1 MKKTNIKSGR
11 LSEAYSPSNFKT
23 MGYKVID
30 LLSDYLE
37 QVQTDTE
44 YPVLPYH
51 HPEEELAFWQ
61 DDFSSNSDILSVFKN
76 VLNRSVHVAHPRYI
90 GHQMASPALI
100 ATLAAP
106 LIDILNNG
114 SAVYEMGMVG
124 NAIEKVVTDF
134 LKDKIGFGD
143 NASGF
148 LTSGGTLANFT
159 ALLAARKAKAPTDIW
174 KNGHEQ
180 KLAVIVSEEAHYS
193 VERAIKIL
201 GLGDKGLIKIPVDE
215 NLCIQTQVLDTYLM
229 KAKEDGLH
237 VIAIIG
243 SAATTSTGSYDN
255 FEALSDFAK
264 THNIW
269 LHIDGAHGGSVVF
282 SDKYKYL
289 AKGINKADSI
299 TIDFHKMLMTPA
311 PSTALIFK
319 NEKYSYDNFQQQAH
333 YIWDSQE
340 SKEWYN
346 SGKRTFEC
354 TKLMMS
360 IKVYAI
366 LKTHGEKIFEEN
378 IDCLFDLTHSFAK
391 LITKRDSFELALEP
405 QSNIINFRYVK
416 AKEATLDTLNS
427 NIRQILVE
435 SGKFYIVQTMIN
447 GKRYLRCTVMN
458 PLTKIT
464 DFEALLNEIESI
476 AQQQK

>member
-1 MKKTNIKSGR
+1 MKTTNIKSER
-11 LSEAYSPSNFKT
+11 LAEAYSSSNFKT

-37 QVQTDTE
+37 QVQADTE

-61 DDFSSNSDILSVFKN
+61 HDFTSDSDILSVFKN
-76 VLNRSVHVAHPRYI
+76 VLNRSVHVSHPRYI

-100 ATLAAP
+100 STLAAP

-134 LKDKIGFGD
+134 LKEKIGFGD
-143 NASGF
+143 AASGF

-159 ALLAARKAKAPTDIW
+159 ALLAARKAHAPTDVW

-180 KLAVIVSEEAHYS
+180 KLAIMVSEEAHYS

-201 GLGDKGLIKIPVDE
+201 GLGNKGLIKIPVDD
-215 NLCIQTQVLDTYLM
+215 NLCIQTQVLDKYLT
-229 KAKEDGLH
+229 KAKNDGLH

-243 SAATTSTGSYDN
+243 SAATTSTGSYDD
-255 FEALSDFAK
+255 FEALSHFSK

-269 LHIDGAHGGSVVF
+269 LHIDGAHGGGVVF
-282 SDKYKYL
+282 SDKYRHL
-289 AKGINKADSI
+289 AKGVNKADSI

-319 NEKYSYDNFQQQAH
+319 NEKYSYDNFQQQAQ

-340 SKEWYN
+340 SKEWYD

-354 TKLMMS
+354 TKVMMS
-360 IKVYAI
+360 IKVYAV

-378 IDCLFDLTHSFAK
+378 IDHLFDLTHSFAK
-391 LITKRDSFELALEP
+391 LIKKRATFELALEP
-405 QSNIINFRYVK
+405 QSNIINFRYVN
-416 AKEATLDTLNS
+416 AKEATLDNLNS

-447 GKRYLRCTVMN
+447 NKRYLRCTVMN
-458 PLTKIT
+458 PLTKVT
-464 DFEALLNEIESI
+464 DFEALLDEIEII
-476 AQQQK
+476 AHLHK